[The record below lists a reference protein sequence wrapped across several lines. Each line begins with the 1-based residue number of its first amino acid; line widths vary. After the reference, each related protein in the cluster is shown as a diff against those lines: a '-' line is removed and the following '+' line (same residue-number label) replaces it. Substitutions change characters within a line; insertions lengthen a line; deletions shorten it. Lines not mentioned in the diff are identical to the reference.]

1 MIIEGRKR
9 TKMCK
14 KQIWKRG
21 LLSLGLAAMCFLAE
35 PAGMWVYA
43 TEDAQTPGTEGQPA
57 DAAVTQPPE
66 MQSEDIPPEPSQNE
80 ISGISPQSGEA
91 TEEQKNAA
99 KQSLQSYMGDLKTI
113 YNLDDEGMAKLN
125 TVYKAA
131 EADITNNVRTEA
143 ALNDFVVTTKSALEN
158 VAYLHINSK
167 NDTSDDDS
175 NIKVDNPDRIINDDD
190 RGDADAD
197 LLYYMQSLEV
207 RYHLDEKVMENLHKV
222 FDSAVYY
229 IANTEMTV
237 GELAAYVSS
246 TKGSMESAAVA
257 NVTVTTSE
265 FLQVG
270 DNWATPTVS
279 YGQSVSIVLP
289 IINFGTE
296 ELNDLI
302 IEPATSTIV
311 TEWPFVPD
319 KTGYLQTEPYI
330 PGNKTYDAAMQNRR
344 EFTFHFTA
352 REDVM
357 SGYYP
362 LKFRVWYTK
371 AGIRCEEPA
380 EVTVYVRTVGRPG
393 SGTIGGSGEESS
405 GAKPRIIVTGFE
417 TNPSQVFAGD
427 TFTLNIHVKNTS
439 KELAVTNLL
448 FDLQAAVEG
457 EDKTNTYVAFL
468 PTSGSSSIYMDK
480 ISPDTD
486 AVIEIEMTAKADLA
500 QKPYVLDVNM
510 KYDAGSMFDLTDKA
524 SVSIPI
530 SQESRFDISTPEVV
544 PDSITVGSQS
554 NVMFSI
560 YNTGKTTLYN
570 VQVKMNA
577 DSIEESTAFVG
588 NLQSGQT
595 GNVDVMVTGAA
606 ATMDDGTINVDIS
619 YEDNAGNVTTET
631 RTITLYVTEEF
642 FEEFVSDDMMVDM
655 GEGEMEE
662 GSGKG
667 RIIAI
672 VSVLLVVAAGV
683 GIFAFVKIRKKKKE
697 AMLLADDLLSIDEDK
712 N

>member
-1 MIIEGRKR
+1 
-9 TKMCK
+9 MCK
-14 KQIWKRG
+14 RQMWKRG

-35 PAGMWVYA
+35 PAGIYVGATEGESVQQSTDTGTQANNTEGQQDAGIQEAPAEPQAAGDPQPLLQA
-43 TEDAQTPGTEGQPA
+43 TED
-57 DAAVTQPPE
+57 
-66 MQSEDIPPEPSQNE
+66 
-80 ISGISPQSGEA
+80 
-91 TEEQKNAA
+91 QKNEA
-99 KQSLQSYMGDLKTI
+99 KQSLQSHMQNLKTI
-113 YNLDDEGMAKLN
+113 YNLDEAGMTRLN
-125 TVYKAA
+125 SVYKAA
-131 EADITNNVRTEA
+131 ETDINNNARTKES
-143 ALNDFVVTTKSALEN
+143 LDDFVITTKSAMEN
-158 VAYLHINSK
+158 VAYLYINSK
-167 NDTSDDDS
+167 NDTTNSNSSS
-175 NIKVDNPDRIINDDD
+175 NIKVDNPDRVINDED

-207 RYHLDEKVMENLHKV
+207 RYRLDEKMMENLHKV

-237 GELAAYVSS
+237 SELAAYVSA
-246 TKGSMESAAVA
+246 TKGSLEAAAVA

-311 TEWPFVPD
+311 SEWPFVPD

-330 PGNKTYDAAMQNRR
+330 PGNKTYEAAMQNRR

-371 AGIRCEEPA
+371 SGIRCEEPA

-393 SGTIGGSGEESS
+393 SGTIGGSGEETS

-510 KYDAGSMFDLTDKA
+510 KYDAGSMFDLTDTA

-530 SQESRFDISTPEVV
+530 NQESRFDISTPEVV
-544 PDSITVGSQS
+544 PTDITVGSQS

-588 NLQSGQT
+588 NLASGAT
-595 GNVDVMVTGAA
+595 GNVDVMVTGSAP
-606 ATMDDGTINVDIS
+606 TMDDGTINVDIS

-631 RTITLYVTEEF
+631 RTITLYVSEEF
-642 FEEFVSDDMMVDM
+642 YDDFVSDDMMVDM

-672 VSVLLVVAAGV
+672 VVIALLVAAGL
-683 GIFAFVKIRKKKKE
+683 GIFAFVRIRKKKKE

>member
-1 MIIEGRKR
+1 
-9 TKMCK
+9 MCK

-362 LKFRVWYTK
+362 LKFRV
-371 AGIRCEEPA
+371 
-380 EVTVYVRTVGRPG
+380 
-393 SGTIGGSGEESS
+393 
-405 GAKPRIIVTGFE
+405 
-417 TNPSQVFAGD
+417 
-427 TFTLNIHVKNTS
+427 
-439 KELAVTNLL
+439 
-448 FDLQAAVEG
+448 
-457 EDKTNTYVAFL
+457 
-468 PTSGSSSIYMDK
+468 
-480 ISPDTD
+480 
-486 AVIEIEMTAKADLA
+486 
-500 QKPYVLDVNM
+500 
-510 KYDAGSMFDLTDKA
+510 
-524 SVSIPI
+524 
-530 SQESRFDISTPEVV
+530 
-544 PDSITVGSQS
+544 
-554 NVMFSI
+554 
-560 YNTGKTTLYN
+560 
-570 VQVKMNA
+570 
-577 DSIEESTAFVG
+577 
-588 NLQSGQT
+588 
-595 GNVDVMVTGAA
+595 
-606 ATMDDGTINVDIS
+606 
-619 YEDNAGNVTTET
+619 
-631 RTITLYVTEEF
+631 
-642 FEEFVSDDMMVDM
+642 
-655 GEGEMEE
+655 
-662 GSGKG
+662 
-667 RIIAI
+667 
-672 VSVLLVVAAGV
+672 
-683 GIFAFVKIRKKKKE
+683 
-697 AMLLADDLLSIDEDK
+697 
-712 N
+712 

>member
-1 MIIEGRKR
+1 
-9 TKMCK
+9 MCK
-14 KQIWKRG
+14 KQMWKRG
-21 LLSLGLAAMCFLAE
+21 VFSLSLAAMCFLAK
-35 PAGMWVYA
+35 PAGMNVWA
-43 TEDAQTPGTEGQPA
+43 SSISSNGIASG
-57 DAAVTQPPE
+57 
-66 MQSEDIPPEPSQNE
+66 SSSNE
-80 ISGISPQSGEA
+80 
-91 TEEQKNAA
+91 
-99 KQSLQSYMGDLKTI
+99 
-113 YNLDDEGMAKLN
+113 
-125 TVYKAA
+125 
-131 EADITNNVRTEA
+131 
-143 ALNDFVVTTKSALEN
+143 
-158 VAYLHINSK
+158 
-167 NDTSDDDS
+167 S
-175 NIKVDNPDRIINDDD
+175 NIKVDNPNRIINDDD
-190 RGDADAD
+190 RADADAD

-207 RYHLDEKVMENLHKV
+207 RYRLDEKMMENLHKV

-237 GELAAYVSS
+237 SELESYVAS
-246 TKGSMESAAVA
+246 TKGSLEAAAVA

-270 DNWATPTVS
+270 DNWSTPTVS

-302 IEPATSTIV
+302 IEPAASNV
-311 TEWPFVPD
+311 VSEWPFVPD
-319 KTGYLQTEPYI
+319 KTSYLQTEPYI
-330 PGNKTYDAAMQNRR
+330 PGNNTYEAAMQNRR
-344 EFTFHFTA
+344 EFTFQFTA

-362 LKFRVWYTK
+362 LKFHIWYTK
-371 AGIRCEEPA
+371 SGIRCEEPA
-380 EVTVYVRTVGRPG
+380 EVTVYVRTIGRPG

-417 TNPSQVFAGD
+417 TTPSQVFAGD
-427 TFTLNIHVKNTS
+427 TFTLNIYVKNTS

-510 KYDAGSMFDLTDKA
+510 KYDAGSMFDLTDTA

-530 SQESRFDISTPEVV
+530 NQESRFDISTPEVV
-544 PDSITVGSQS
+544 PEDITVGSQS

-570 VQVKMNA
+570 VQVKLYA
-577 DSIEESTAFVG
+577 DSVDETTAFVG
-588 NLQSGQT
+588 NLNSGAT
-595 GNVDVMVTGAA
+595 GNVDVMVTGAS

-631 RTITLYVTEEF
+631 RTITLYVSEEF
-642 FEEFVSDDMMVDM
+642 FDEYVPDDVMGDMGM
-655 GEGEMEE
+655 GEGEMED
-662 GSGKG
+662 GSHKG

-672 VSVLLVVAAGV
+672 IVVVLLVAAGV
-683 GIFAFVKIRKKKKE
+683 GVFAVVRLRKKKKE
-697 AMLLADDLLSIDEDK
+697 ANLLADDLASIDANKD
-712 N
+712 